1 MKATVT
7 TQTSKVNVNSYSDD
21 VLIHPKRTS
30 VGISVPNATG
40 GGSYVEKDF
49 RTLTISPN
57 VTAGNVG
64 EYLLDG
70 GKQFFL
76 LGYTATV
83 EGVRIRGYADE
94 TSRDNDLARPLNQD
108 PLIDS
113 GVLFEL
119 VTQIGTYRFSMPV
132 TCYAETSMPLLVESQ
147 VSVSSPISFLIY

>member
-7 TQTSKVNVNSYSDD
+7 TQTSKVDVKSYSDD

-30 VGISVPNATG
+30 VGVSVPNATG

-49 RTLTISPN
+49 RTLTIYPN
-57 VTAGNVG
+57 VSSGSVG

-76 LGYTATV
+76 LGYSATV
-83 EGVRIRGYADE
+83 EGMRIRGYADGA
-94 TSRDNDLARPLNQD
+94 SRDNDLARPLNQD

-119 VTQIGTYRFSMPV
+119 VTQIGAYRFSIPV
-132 TCYAETSMPLLVESQ
+132 TCYSETSMPLLIESQ
-147 VSVSSPISFLIY
+147 VSLNSTISFLVY